1 MAGGRHM
8 TIRWALTVAILSLA
22 SGHASGRS
30 EPDDERRLAAMTPAQ
45 FQARTTLH
53 DDDLDTIATITTAD
67 GFTKRRPLLGIAP
80 DDVFLRAFI
89 DKRSG
94 RTAYQV
100 YATVRYRDY
109 GWADWQAVNYAT
121 PTGPRSIATQKIA
134 RVRAS
139 CSRGLAC
146 ARSESVGFTIDA
158 ALLKMNAALYV
169 TDQSSAWRFKLMAHN
184 GAERPLLLTTAEIS
198 GLLMAV
204 DAYRTDRHQPKF

>member
-1 MAGGRHM
+1 
-8 TIRWALTVAILSLA
+8 
-22 SGHASGRS
+22 
-30 EPDDERRLAAMTPAQ
+30 MTPAQ
-45 FQARTTLH
+45 FQARTMLH
-53 DDDLDTIATITTAD
+53 DDDLDTVATITTAD
-67 GFTKRRPLLGIAP
+67 GFTRRRPLLGIAP

-121 PTGPRSIATQKIA
+121 PTGPRSIATQRIA

-139 CSRGLAC
+139 CGRGFAC
-146 ARSESVGFTIDA
+146 ARSETVGFTIDA
-158 ALLKMNAALYV
+158 ALLKMNAALYMS
-169 TDQSSAWRFKLMAHN
+169 DQSTVWRFKLMAHN

-204 DAYRTDRHQPKF
+204 DAYRTDRHLPKS